1 MDNGSSLITNL
12 DDNKEKLK
20 SNFIMT
26 ENNKKCLSEY
36 LDLEK
41 KALNVAENEKITFN
55 KKNFSQLTSNL
66 NQISLN
72 IDKYFKK
79 PITKYDKKLFS
90 LKTRQNIKNEDEKNS
105 IHCTNI
111 QKLQKEKEFFIDN
124 EEI

>member
-1 MDNGSSLITNL
+1 
-12 DDNKEKLK
+12 
-20 SNFIMT
+20 MT

-41 KALNVAENEKITFN
+41 KALNVPENEKITFN

-111 QKLQKEKEFFIDN
+111 QKLQKEKESFIDN
-124 EEI
+124 EET

>member
-1 MDNGSSLITNL
+1 MDNGSSLIINL

-105 IHCTNI
+105 SHCTNI

>member
-1 MDNGSSLITNL
+1 MDNGSSLIINL

-41 KALNVAENEKITFN
+41 KALNVPENEKITFN